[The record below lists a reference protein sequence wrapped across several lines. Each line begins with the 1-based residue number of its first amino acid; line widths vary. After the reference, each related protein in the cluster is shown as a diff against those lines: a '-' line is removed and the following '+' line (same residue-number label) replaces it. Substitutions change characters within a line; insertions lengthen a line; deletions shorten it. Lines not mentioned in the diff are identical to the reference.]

1 MYEDLWNLYMFRLLA
16 RLRQIANDNEKV
28 GDEER
33 TLARLNL
40 VLLSKRKWNFS
51 NFSLIWLGSC
61 ARAIP
66 IVCKNLKISLELVT
80 NINDSTNSPSPDR
93 YQQTNIFLYHILPFR
108 KVRGTSQPKRS
119 FDKVSYNFNL
129 HHKFNLSFQT
139 EKTSWLKTR
148 EMFMVTHIDLFK

>member
-1 MYEDLWNLYMFRLLA
+1 MFRLLA

-40 VLLSKRKWNFS
+40 VLLSKKKRNFS

-66 IVCKNLKISLELVT
+66 IVCKNLKNSLELVT
-80 NINDSTNSPSPDR
+80 NVNDSTNSPSPDR

-119 FDKVSYNFNL
+119 FDKVSYNFSP
-129 HHKFNLSFQT
+129 HHKLNLCISDRKDFLV
-139 EKTSWLKTR
+139 KNS
-148 EMFMVTHIDLFK
+148 